1 MKCNNCGHKNKDGN
15 KFCSECGTPLTVNN
29 RNSFEEEWDALEEQE
44 NASSYLSE
52 LEDSFSGGVDDWA
65 NESEGFFDETDVKQ
79 SGFASGKRYGEQNR
93 RRASDNGSIKT
104 AGSAKQSGEA
114 RNERAARE
122 AANERSSG
130 GSRGSAL
137 NKILLILLIAL
148 LAVMAV
154 VVYIAIKGG
163 IGTGVPKKSQYE
175 VKHNPNDPNKYYVTV
190 RANEGTTLVFE
201 GTDGSKKELE
211 VSSKRDVTF
220 NVHKNSLLPQTY
232 IETETVMV
240 QPMVFQID
248 AEGNKTIIEI
258 PEFEMEVPGIN
269 LEFFTPESFESDN
282 GIITIEGCLAKG
294 QPDTELTVNGEKL
307 SIGEEGN
314 FAYSVKRDM
323 GEHSF
328 EFVAQRIAH
337 RTKRVNFNANVT
349 RVLTADQ
356 IIVIPDTFHA
366 RSLNV
371 EESIRVY
378 GAVPAGASIGISSN
392 DPDFSLKT
400 EPEIDASGNFGFE
413 VNLPIPAKSYK
424 FLITA
429 TLEDGTVF
437 ERPFSVERPP
447 VYSEYVPT
455 VWPGTYEEMSKPVHV
470 SDLRGF
476 KIQGTIS
483 EIIYDGDYL
492 VAKLTL
498 DGGALIEIEYHDHY
512 STATGLEVGSRY
524 TMYGYSLGTGV
535 SPDGNLRLFI
545 WFVQD

>member
-1 MKCNNCGHKNKDGN
+1 MKCNNCGNKNKDGN
-15 KFCSECGTPLTVNN
+15 KFCSECGAPLTATPK
-29 RNSFEEEWDALEEQE
+29 NSFEAEWDALEDDHA
-44 NASSYLSE
+44 ASSNYLNE
-52 LEDSFSGGVDDWA
+52 LEDSFSGGMDDWA
-65 NESEGFFDETDVKQ
+65 DKQADMIDEADSRV
-79 SGFASGKRYGEQNR
+79 SGRGKRLGDQKQ
-93 RRASDNGSIKT
+93 RRASDNGSSK
-104 AGSAKQSGEA
+104 AVGAKKGDNNQNSRSAKG
-114 RNERAARE
+114 RADDRQ
-122 AANERSSG
+122 SG

-154 VVYIAIKGG
+154 VVCIAIKGG
-163 IGTGVPKKSQYE
+163 IGTGVPKKSQYD

-201 GTDGSKKELE
+201 GTDGSKKELA

-232 IETETVMV
+232 IESATVMV

-248 AEGNKTIIEI
+248 ADGNKSIIEI
-258 PEFEMEVPGIN
+258 PEFEIEVPEIN
-269 LEFFTPESFESDN
+269 IDFSTPESFESDN

-294 QPDTELTVNGEKL
+294 QPDTVMTINGEKI
-307 SIGEEGN
+307 STDDDGN

-328 EFVAQRIAH
+328 DFIAQRIAH
-337 RTKRVNFNANVT
+337 RTKRAAFNANVT

-378 GAVPAGASIGISSN
+378 GAIPTGARIAISSN

-429 TLEDGTVF
+429 TLEDGSVF

-447 VYSEYVPT
+447 VYNEYVPT
-455 VWPGTYEEMSKPVHV
+455 VWTGNYDEMMKPVHV
-470 SDLRGF
+470 TDMRGF
-476 KIQGTIS
+476 LIKGTIE
-483 EIIYDGDYL
+483 EIIHDGDYL
-492 VAKLTL
+492 VAKFML
-498 DGGALIEIEYHDHY
+498 DGGKLIEIEYHDHY
-512 STATGLEVGSRY
+512 STASKLDVGSRY